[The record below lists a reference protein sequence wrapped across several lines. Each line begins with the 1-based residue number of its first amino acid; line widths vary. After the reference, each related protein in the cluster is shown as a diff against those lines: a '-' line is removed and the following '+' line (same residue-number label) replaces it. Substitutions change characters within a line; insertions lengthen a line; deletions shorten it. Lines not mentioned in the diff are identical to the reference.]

1 MVGSQFEWMVGLARN
16 SLNKTVTKDLLFW
29 RELKEVLLDI
39 ENVLNSRPLNYSEV
53 GNSQY

>member
-29 RELKEVLLDI
+29 RELKEVLFDI

>member
-1 MVGSQFEWMVGLARN
+1 MVGSQFEWIVGLARN
-16 SLNKTVTKDLLFW
+16 SLSKTVTKDLLFW
-29 RELKEVLLDI
+29 IELKEVLFDI

>member
-39 ENVLNSRPLNYSEV
+39 ENVLNSRPLNYTEV